1 MEDDFFER
9 DYFKMLITMIATLFL
24 SGLLMIGILCS
35 CTSVK
40 YVPIENTK
48 VDSIYYTDTIITE
61 KLVPYRDSVIVEVQG
76 DSASSY
82 LFNPYAG
89 SWAVYNGGKLS
100 HSLWI
105 FDKPLEI
112 DFKLPHNIKV
122 FTRDVP
128 IEVEMPLTRWQKAK
142 QELGGIAFGV
152 LGVLGVLGIIRIF
165 ALIKRKW

>member
-1 MEDDFFER
+1 MKEDDNFEN

-35 CTSVK
+35 CTHIK
-40 YVPIENTK
+40 YVPVDSTK

-89 SWAVYNGGKLS
+89 SWAVYNGGKLF

-128 IEVEMPLTRWQKAK
+128 IEVEKSLTRWQKIK
-142 QELGGIAFGV
+142 LELGGIAFGV

-165 ALIKRKW
+165 ALIRKK